1 MSVKTCQQD
10 IFMSGGRYKMAE
22 NEVAVV
28 DSGRWLEAKL
38 KSVLNTDNFSAV
50 KLADVPRD
58 NLVPALNFIMDV
70 IYRLQEKY
78 TVFQEVAAKLEHIT
92 KYGISDGKKEI
103 TRLENDIK
111 EQEKAIE
118 QKEKE
123 AKTARTE
130 WPGWA
135 TFWFVLGLIYGI
147 IPGIVLFVCFDN
159 YYKKNPTEKGLKKQ
173 ATLLQE
179 AEAMKQK
186 LENDKAR
193 LERLNTSLEADIDEQ
208 KRSLEAEQN
217 KLALEIQGYVMQ
229 PEISWALNALSE
241 DYMDYAIIEQLV
253 KYLQAG
259 RADNLKEAINLFEE
273 ELHRGR
279 LENIQR
285 EMLETTQ
292 ASLEATSDVARLSAW
307 TAQHAA
313 DIAASS
319 AESAES
325 LRRVEKL
332 VKKGQKKFQL
342 NLIKF

>member
-1 MSVKTCQQD
+1 
-10 IFMSGGRYKMAE
+10 MAE
-22 NEVAVV
+22 NELAVV

-58 NLVPALNFIMDV
+58 NLVPALHFIMDV
-70 IYRLQEKY
+70 VYRLQEKY
-78 TVFQEVAAKLEHIT
+78 TAFQEVAGKLEHVS
-92 KYGISDGKKEI
+92 KHGISDGKKEI
-103 TRLENDIK
+103 IRLEKDID
-111 EQEKAIE
+111 EQKKAIE
-118 QKEKE
+118 EKEKE
-123 AKTARTE
+123 AASARTE
-130 WPGWA
+130 LPGWA
-135 TFWFVLGLIYGI
+135 KFWCILGFICGI
-147 IPGIVLFVCFDN
+147 FPGVIWYIIFS
-159 YYKKNPTEKGLKKQ
+159 YYYEKHPTEEGLKKQ

-217 KLALEIQGYVMQ
+217 KLALEIQGYVML
-229 PEISWALNALSE
+229 PEVSWALNALSE
-241 DYMDYAIIEQLV
+241 DYMDYSIIEQLV
-253 KYLQAG
+253 KYLQGG

-279 LENIQR
+279 LENIQKK
-285 EMLETTQ
+285 MLETTQ

-313 DIAASS
+313 DIAATS

-325 LRRVEKL
+325 LRKVEKL
-332 VKKGQKKFQL
+332 LKKGQKKFQL

>member
-1 MSVKTCQQD
+1 
-10 IFMSGGRYKMAE
+10 MSGGIYKVAE
-22 NEVAVV
+22 NEIAVV

-78 TVFQEVAAKLEHIT
+78 TAFQEVAAKLEHIT

-103 TRLENDIK
+103 TRLEDDIK
-111 EQEKAIE
+111 EQEKAIKK
-118 QKEKE
+118 KEKDADF
-123 AKTARTE
+123 AKAKFS
-130 WPGWA
+130 GWA
-135 TFWFVLGLIYGI
+135 TLVGWLLLIGGI
-147 IPGIVLFVCFDN
+147 WPGVVWYIIFSF
-159 YYKKNPTEKGLKKQ
+159 YYDTHPTDAGKKAQAELLK
-173 ATLLQE
+173 E
-179 AEAMKQK
+179 AETMKRK

-193 LERLNTSLEADIDEQ
+193 LEHMNTSLEADIDEQ

-217 KLALEIQGYVMQ
+217 KIALEIQGYVMQ
-229 PEISWALNALSE
+229 PEVSWALNALSE

-253 KYLQAG
+253 KYLQGG

-279 LENIQR
+279 LEKIQK

-292 ASLEATSDVARLSAW
+292 ASLEATSDVAILSAW

-313 DIAASS
+313 DMAASS

>member
-1 MSVKTCQQD
+1 MSAGYFYVRKQERNYRT
-10 IFMSGGRYKMAE
+10 R
-22 NEVAVV
+22 
-28 DSGRWLEAKL
+28 KL
-38 KSVLNTDNFSAV
+38 
-50 KLADVPRD
+50 
-58 NLVPALNFIMDV
+58 
-70 IYRLQEKY
+70 
-78 TVFQEVAAKLEHIT
+78 
-92 KYGISDGKKEI
+92 
-103 TRLENDIK
+103 IK
-111 EQEKAIE
+111 EQEKAIKK
-118 QKEKE
+118 KEKDADI
-123 AKTARTE
+123 AKMKFTGRATLVGWILLIGGI
-130 WPGWA
+130 WPGVVW
-135 TFWFVLGLIYGI
+135 YI
-147 IPGIVLFVCFDN
+147 IFSG
-159 YYKKNPTEKGLKKQ
+159 YYNSHPIDAGKKAQAELLK
-173 ATLLQE
+173 E

-193 LERLNTSLEADIDEQ
+193 LERLNTSFEAEIDEQ

-217 KLALEIQGYVMQ
+217 KFALEIQGYVMQ
-229 PEISWALNALSE
+229 PEVSWALNALSE

-253 KYLQAG
+253 KYLQGG